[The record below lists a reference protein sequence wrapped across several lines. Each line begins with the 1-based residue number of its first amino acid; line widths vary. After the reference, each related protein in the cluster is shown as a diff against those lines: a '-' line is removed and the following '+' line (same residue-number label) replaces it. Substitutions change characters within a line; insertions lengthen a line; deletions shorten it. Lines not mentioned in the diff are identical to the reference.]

1 MEPSLILKALSNETR
16 RQILFWLK
24 HPEQYFDETPYHEQG
39 LTLKVGA
46 CVSDIQIQAGLA
58 QSVVSSYL
66 LMMQKAG
73 LLEAERVG
81 KWTFYRRN
89 EKTIQAFAEYIRT
102 EL

>member
-1 MEPSLILKALSNETR
+1 MEPSLILKALSNDTR

-24 HPEQYFDETPYHEQG
+24 HPEQYFDETPYLEHG
-39 LTLKVGA
+39 LTIKVGA
-46 CVSDIQIQAGLA
+46 CVSDIQNLTGLA

-66 LMMQKAG
+66 CTMQKAG

-89 EKTIQAFAEYIRT
+89 EKTIQAFAEYVRT

>member
-24 HPEQYFDETPYHEQG
+24 HPEDYFDETPYLEQG
-39 LTLKVGA
+39 LTLKIGA
-46 CVSDIQIQAGLA
+46 CVSDIQNQAGLA

-89 EKTIQAFAEYIRT
+89 EQTIQAFAEYIRT

>member
-24 HPEQYFDETPYHEQG
+24 HPDEHFDETPYLQQG
-39 LTLKVGA
+39 LTLKIGA
-46 CVSDIQIQAGLA
+46 CVSDIQEKAGLA

-73 LLEAERVG
+73 LLEAERFG

-89 EKTIQAFAEYIRT
+89 EKTIQAFADYIRD

>member
-24 HPEQYFDETPYHEQG
+24 HPEEHFDETPYLQHG
-39 LTLKVGA
+39 LTPKIGA
-46 CVSDIQIQAGLA
+46 CVSDIQEKAGLA

-66 LMMQKAG
+66 LMMQKAD
-73 LLEAERVG
+73 LLEAERYG

-89 EKTIQAFAEYIRT
+89 EKTIQAFADYIRD